1 MKLLLSRI
9 AEFIVPSDQAP
20 SDKAPSAQAPSNQA
34 ATGQYDGRAMAQ
46 GYSIDSRTVQ
56 PGELFFAVKGERLD
70 GHDFVEQA
78 LGRGAIAAVVEKR
91 QRARYSSSASL
102 LAVDD
107 TLVALQTLATA
118 VRKIWGKTAIAIT
131 GSMGKTTTKE
141 AMAHLLAIKYRVHRT
156 KGNFN
161 NHFGLPLG
169 LLTLEP
175 EYDVAVVEMGMSHP
189 GEISALARIALP
201 NHAVVTNVAPVHL
214 ESFDSIAGIARAK
227 YELIEALP
235 HGGTAV
241 LNADDEYVSQFGR
254 NFKGKVVMFGV
265 KPAAHVQA
273 RVPARVPADVRAE
286 NIEVLGPEGT
296 RFDLVSHGMR
306 QPVRSPLLG
315 KHNMYNVLAAAAVAL
330 EHGITPSE
338 IAAALPSLEPAD
350 KRGQVVQVGNITVL
364 YDCYNSSPKAL
375 MAAVDTLAAM
385 PARRRIVAAGEMLEL
400 GATGEQLH
408 RECGRYMA
416 RNAAGSQARSKIDFL
431 LGVRGLAK
439 PMVEAACEAGMKAE
453 FVATP
458 EEAGEWLARETREGD
473 VVLLKASRGVKLE
486 KALETWQRNSGDRN
500 APCAGN

>member
-1 MKLLLSRI
+1 MKLHLARI
-9 AEFIVPSDQAP
+9 AEFIAAAGQFQGQAV
-20 SDKAPSAQAPSNQA
+20 AE
-34 ATGQYDGRAMAQ
+34 

-56 PGELFFAVKGERLD
+56 AGELFFAVKGERLD
-70 GHDFVEQA
+70 GHDFVERA
-78 LGRGAIAAVVEKR
+78 LSRGAIGAVVEKG
-91 QRARYSSSASL
+91 QLARYPSTVGL

-107 TLVALQTLATA
+107 TLGALQTLATA
-118 VRKIWGKTAIAIT
+118 VRKIWGKTAIGIT

-175 EYDVAVVEMGMSHP
+175 EYDLAVVEMGMSHA
-189 GEISALARIALP
+189 GEIAALSRIALP
-201 NHAVVTNVAPVHL
+201 NQAVITNVASVHL

-241 LNADDEYVSQFGR
+241 LNADDEYVCQFGR
-254 NFKGKVVMFGV
+254 DFKGKVVTFGL
-265 KPAAHVQA
+265 KAGTC
-273 RVPARVPADVRAE
+273 VPADVGAE
-286 NIEVLGPEGT
+286 NIEVIGSEGT
-296 RFDLVSHGMR
+296 RFDLVSHEVR
-306 QPVRSPLLG
+306 QAVHSPLLG
-315 KHNMYNVLAAAAVAL
+315 KHNVYNVLAAAAVAL

-338 IAAALPSLEPAD
+338 IAAALPSLQAAD
-350 KRGQVVQVGNITVL
+350 KRGQVVQLGNIAVL

-385 PARRRIVAAGEMLEL
+385 PAGRRIVVAGEMLEL

-408 RECGRYMA
+408 RECGRYIA
-416 RNAAGSQARSKIDFL
+416 ENRAESKLDFL

-439 PMVEAACEAGMKAE
+439 PMVEAAREAGMKAE

-458 EEAGEWLARETREGD
+458 EEAGEWLARETRGGD

-486 KALETWQRNSGDRN
+486 KALETWKQKSGIPN
-500 APCAGN
+500 APGAGSS

>member
-9 AEFIVPSDQAP
+9 AEFIVPASEAP
-20 SDKAPSAQAPSNQA
+20 AGEAPTGPVA
-34 ATGQYDGRAMAQ
+34 AGQYDGRAMAQ

-70 GHDFVEQA
+70 GHDFVDQA
-78 LGRGAIAAVVEKR
+78 LSRGAIAAVVEKA
-91 QRARYSSSASL
+91 QLARYADSAGL

-118 VRKIWGKTAIAIT
+118 VRKIWGKTAIGVT

-175 EYDVAVVEMGMSHP
+175 EYDLAVVEMGMSHS

-201 NHAVVTNVAPVHL
+201 NQAVVTNVAPVHL

-241 LNADDEYVSQFGR
+241 LNADDEYVCQFGR
-254 NFKGKVVMFGV
+254 DFKGKVILFGV
-265 KPAAHVQA
+265 KPTAHV
-273 RVPARVPADVRAE
+273 PAGVPADVRAE

-296 RFDLVSHGMR
+296 RFDLVSREVR
-306 QPVRSPLLG
+306 QSVHSPLLG
-315 KHNMYNVLAAAAVAL
+315 KHNVYNVLAAAAIAL

-338 IAAALPSLEPAD
+338 IAAALPSLQPAD
-350 KRGQVVQVGNITVL
+350 KRGQVVQLGNISVL

-385 PARRRIVAAGEMLEL
+385 PARRRIVVAGEMLEL
-400 GATGEQLH
+400 GTTGEQLH
-408 RECGRYMA
+408 RECARYMA
-416 RNAAGSQARSKIDFL
+416 RSKLDFL

-439 PMVEAACEAGMKAE
+439 PMVEAANEARMKAE

-486 KALETWQRNSGDRN
+486 KALETWQQKIGAQTSEQASGPND
-500 APCAGN
+500 

>member
-9 AEFIVPSDQAP
+9 AEFVGATGR
-20 SDKAPSAQAPSNQA
+20 A
-34 ATGQYDGRAMAQ
+34 ASGQYDGSAMVQVQVQ
-46 GYSIDSRTVQ
+46 GYSIDSRTIQ
-56 PGELFFAVKGERLD
+56 RGELFFAVKGERLD

-78 LGRGAIAAVVEKR
+78 LSRGAIAAVVRKD
-91 QRARYSSSASL
+91 QLARYADL
-102 LAVDD
+102 GTFLAVDD

-118 VRKIWGKTAIAIT
+118 VRKIWAKTAIAIT

-141 AMAHLLAIKYRVHRT
+141 AMAHLLATKYRVHRT

-175 EYDVAVVEMGMSHP
+175 EYDLAVVEMGMSHA
-189 GEISALARIALP
+189 GEIAALARIALP
-201 NHAVVTNVAPVHL
+201 NEAVITNVAPVHL

-227 YELIEALP
+227 YELIESLP
-235 HGGTAV
+235 SGGTAV

-254 NFKGKVVMFGV
+254 DFKGKVVLFGM
-265 KPAAHVQA
+265 KLT
-273 RVPARVPADVRAE
+273 ADVRAE

-296 RFDLVSHGMR
+296 RFDLINHEMR
-306 QPVRSPLLG
+306 QPMQSPLLG
-315 KHNMYNVLAAAAVAL
+315 QHNVYNVLAAAAIAL

-338 IAAALPSLEPAD
+338 IAAALPSLQPAD

-375 MAAVDTLAAM
+375 MAAVDTLSAM
-385 PARRRIVAAGEMLEL
+385 PARRRIVVAGEMLEL
-400 GATGEQLH
+400 GVTGEQLH
-408 RECGRYMA
+408 RDCGRYI
-416 RNAAGSQARSKIDFL
+416 AGNSAGTGGGKVDLL

-439 PMVEAACEAGMKAE
+439 PMVESAQEAGLDAE
-453 FVATP
+453 FVTTP
-458 EEAGEWLARETREGD
+458 EEAGEWLARKTREGD

-486 KALETWQRNSGDRN
+486 KALEILKKKIGIAAGASDGGDPRTEN
-500 APCAGN
+500 

>member
-1 MKLLLSRI
+1 VKLLLSRI
-9 AEFIVPSDQAP
+9 AEFVS
-20 SDKAPSAQAPSNQA
+20 
-34 ATGQYDGRAMAQ
+34 ATGQYDGHATAQ

-56 PGELFFAVKGERLD
+56 AGELFFAVKGERLD

-78 LGRGAIAAVVEKR
+78 MSRGAIGAVVRKD
-91 QRARYSSSASL
+91 QLARYSSISGPAGL

-118 VRKIWGKTAIAIT
+118 VRKIWGKTAIGVT

-141 AMAHLLAIKYRVHRT
+141 AMAHLLAIRYRVHRT

-175 EYDVAVVEMGMSHP
+175 EYDLAVVEMGMSHP

-201 NHAVVTNVAPVHL
+201 NQAVVTNVAPVHL
-214 ESFDSIAGIARAK
+214 ESFDSIAGIARGK

-254 NFKGKVVMFGV
+254 DFKGKVVLFGL
-265 KPAAHVQA
+265 KAAV
-273 RVPARVPADVRAE
+273 VPADVRAE
-286 NIEVLGPEGT
+286 NIEVLGAEGT
-296 RFDLVSHGMR
+296 RFDLVSYEVR
-306 QPVRSPLLG
+306 QAVQSPLLG
-315 KHNMYNVLAAAAVAL
+315 KHNIYNVLAAAAVAL

-338 IAAALPSLEPAD
+338 IAAALPSLQPAD
-350 KRGQVVQVGNITVL
+350 KRGQVVQLGNITVL

-375 MAAVDTLAAM
+375 MAALDTLAAM
-385 PARRRIVAAGEMLEL
+385 PARRRIVVAGEMLEL
-400 GATGEQLH
+400 GATGEELH

-416 RNAAGSQARSKIDFL
+416 GNKVDFL

-439 PMVEAACEAGMKAE
+439 PMVEAAGEAGIKAE

-458 EEAGEWLARETREGD
+458 EEAGEWLAREAREGD

-486 KALETWQRNSGDRN
+486 KALETWQQRNK
-500 APCAGN
+500 

>member
-1 MKLLLSRI
+1 MKLELSRI
-9 AEFIVPSDQAP
+9 AEFI
-20 SDKAPSAQAPSNQA
+20 SAN
-34 ATGQYDGRAMAQ
+34 GQYDGRATAQ

-56 PGELFFAVKGERLD
+56 AGELFFAVKGERLD

-78 LGRGAIAAVVEKR
+78 RSRGAVGAVVEKT
-91 QRARYSSSASL
+91 QLARYYDPSGL
-102 LAVDD
+102 LVVDN

-118 VRKIWGKTAIAIT
+118 VRKIWGKTAIGIT

-175 EYDVAVVEMGMSHP
+175 EYDLAVVEMGMSHS
-189 GEISALARIALP
+189 GEIAALARIALP
-201 NHAVVTNVAPVHL
+201 NQAVVTNVAPVHL
-214 ESFDSIAGIARAK
+214 ESFDSAAGIARAK

-254 NFKGKVVMFGV
+254 DYKGKVVMFGLGTM
-265 KPAAHVQA
+265 
-273 RVPARVPADVRAE
+273 ADVRAE
-286 NIEVLGPEGT
+286 NIEALGSEGT
-296 RFDLVSHGMR
+296 RFDLVSHEVR
-306 QPVRSPLLG
+306 QPVQTPLLG
-315 KHNMYNVLAAAAVAL
+315 KHNVYNVLAAAAVAL

-338 IAAALPSLEPAD
+338 IAAALPSLQAAD
-350 KRGQVVQVGNITVL
+350 KRGQVVQLGNITVL

-385 PARRRIVAAGEMLEL
+385 PARRRIVVAGEMLEL
-400 GATGEQLH
+400 GTSGEQLH
-408 RECGRYMA
+408 RECGRYIA
-416 RNAAGSQARSKIDFL
+416 ESKVGFL

-439 PMVEAACEAGMKAE
+439 PMVEAAREAKMKAE
-453 FVATP
+453 FVQTP
-458 EEAGEWLARETREGD
+458 EEAGEWLARETHDGD

-486 KALETWQRNSGDRN
+486 KALGTWQQKSGVSN
-500 APCAGN
+500 APPTS

>member
-1 MKLLLSRI
+1 MKLALSRI
-9 AEFIVPSDQAP
+9 AEFVT
-20 SDKAPSAQAPSNQA
+20 
-34 ATGQYDGRAMAQ
+34 ATGQYDSRAIAQ

-56 PGELFFAVKGERLD
+56 PGELFFAVKGERFD

-78 LGRGAIAAVVEKR
+78 LSRGAIAAVVEKA
-91 QRARYSSSASL
+91 QSARYSSPVGL
-102 LAVDD
+102 LAVGD
-107 TLVALQTLATA
+107 TLIALQTLATA
-118 VRKIWGKTAIAIT
+118 VRKIWGKTAIGVT

-156 KGNFN
+156 RGNFN

-175 EYDVAVVEMGMSHP
+175 EYDVAVVEMGMSHA
-189 GEISALARIALP
+189 GEIAALARIALP
-201 NHAVVTNVAPVHL
+201 NEAVVTNVAPVHL

-241 LNADDEYVSQFGR
+241 LNGDDEYVSQFGR
-254 NFKGKVVMFGV
+254 DFKGNVVLFGL
-265 KPAAHVQA
+265 KPA
-273 RVPARVPADVRAE
+273 ADVRAE

-296 RFDLVSHGMR
+296 RFDLVSREVR
-306 QPVRSPLLG
+306 QSVQSPLLG
-315 KHNMYNVLAAAAVAL
+315 KHNVYNVLAAAAIAL

-338 IAAALPSLEPAD
+338 IAATLPSLQPAD
-350 KRGQVVQVGNITVL
+350 KRGQVVQLGSITVL

-385 PARRRIVAAGEMLEL
+385 PARRRIVVAGEMLEL
-400 GATGEQLH
+400 GPTGEQLH
-408 RECGRYMA
+408 RECGRYVA
-416 RNAAGSQARSKIDFL
+416 RAQAGSKIDFL

-439 PMVEAACEAGMKAE
+439 PMVEAAGEAGMKAE

-458 EEAGEWLARETREGD
+458 EEAGEWLARLTRAGD

-486 KALETWQRNSGDRN
+486 KALETWREKSGIPN
-500 APCAGN
+500 APGAGKLRTKN